1 MAVIIGDLKFG
12 NLWRSHSEIFRL
24 LVSHANR
31 YPQMGIQDAYKL
43 LYQGSMGSEHLLDS
57 FEEYEQDLLVEWD
70 RLAEDDSIPIW
81 ENIRPDGQIVRF
93 YLAPYKARGGQVP
106 QLLTLCFWSSTLFE
120 GNVEDLKISWE
131 TMIKIVREKRWNK
144 FSIDEIMEFDHW
156 LKKYQFPP
164 VHHTE
169 AYRKAYHPSYRLLQ
183 REFLNILAPVNPN
196 R

>member
-1 MAVIIGDLKFG
+1 MAVIIGDLKLG

-57 FEEYEQDLLVEWD
+57 VEEFEGDLLAEWENLEGDD
-70 RLAEDDSIPIW
+70 RIPIW

-93 YLAPYKARGGQVP
+93 YLAPYKARGGQTS
-106 QLLTLCFWSSTLFE
+106 QLLTMCYWSSTLFE
-120 GNVEDLKISWE
+120 GNLDDLKTSWE
-131 TMIKIVREKRWNK
+131 TLVRICHEKRWNK
-144 FSIDEIMEFDHW
+144 FSPDEIAEFDHW

-183 REFLNILAPVNPN
+183 RKFLSILAPIKQN
-196 R
+196 